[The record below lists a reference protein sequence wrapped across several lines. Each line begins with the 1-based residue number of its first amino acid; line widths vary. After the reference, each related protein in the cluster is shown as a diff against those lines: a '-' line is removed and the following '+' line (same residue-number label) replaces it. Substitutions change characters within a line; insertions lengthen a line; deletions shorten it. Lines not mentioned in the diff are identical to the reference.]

1 MRADRSLMSSA
12 NAPTRRRPDL
22 SIVVPTYGRASI
34 LTGLLRSL
42 ERQTLAKERF
52 ELVVVDDGTTPPI
65 EIDTSAYSYAITLLR
80 QANAGPGAA
89 RNLAFEH
96 AKAEL
101 VLILNDDAVPAED
114 LLELHLAAH
123 ATAAPK
129 TIVLGSFPFTA
140 SSMRSPFVQLL
151 QHTTLLFDY
160 ARMKDGALYG
170 WRHFWTCNLSL
181 PLAALRDVGGFDPAF
196 REAICEDVELGY
208 RLCKQGWRIQYRADL
223 VCEHEHVVTPRKYF
237 ERGVRLGVNSA
248 RMYLKHGDADLFPM
262 FPGKAGIT
270 SAWKASLQG
279 TIEAYYGVQ
288 QRFVAK
294 LEDDETR
301 RPGRVLAPK
310 EIDALAQ
317 MTAKTSMV
325 PYQRGWLLEL
335 EGHDPAKVLD
345 RGPSEGRLTSILVVS
360 YNALGRTRDCIEA
373 LRRNADER
381 HPQEIVV
388 VDNGSTDGSAEWLAQ
403 QPDLELVRNADN
415 AGAPR
420 ARNQAIARARGEFVV
435 FLDNDV
441 VVTRGWLHRMLFH
454 AEVDGRS
461 GCVGPLT
468 DRAGQNQA
476 IAYEGSRSIEDLE
489 SFADARGREHER
501 KFRNQTVLTS
511 FCMLVRRAVIDA
523 IGGFDERFS
532 PWGFEDDDFSMRA
545 VMAGFRN
552 RVALDVFVR
561 HEHYGGAK
569 AEAHQ
574 KLLARNWSRFAEKWC
589 GRGDVPYGNYKEIE
603 TALKRTFTRADYH
616 VHVEGLEPAAPL
628 PSRRSSIERAPTTLA
643 ATGEAVT

>member
-1 MRADRSLMSSA
+1 MASA
-12 NAPTRRRPDL
+12 NAPTRRAPDL

-34 LTGLLRSL
+34 LQGLLRSL

-52 ELVVVDDGTTPPI
+52 ELVVVDDGTIPPI
-65 EIDTSAYSYAITLLR
+65 EIDTSDFSYAITLLR
-80 QANAGPGAA
+80 QENAGPGAA

-96 AKAEL
+96 AKAPL

-114 LLELHLAAH
+114 LLEGHLEAH
-123 ATAAPK
+123 ASAAPK
-129 TIVLGSFPFTA
+129 TIVLGSFPFTQ
-140 SSMRSPFVQLL
+140 SSLRSPFVQLL
-151 QHTTLLFDY
+151 QKTTLLFDY

-170 WRHFWTCNLSL
+170 WRHFWTCNLSM
-181 PLAALRDVGGFDPAF
+181 PLAALREIGGFDPAF

-279 TIEAYYGVQ
+279 TIEAYFDVQ
-288 QRFVAK
+288 RRFVAK
-294 LEDDETR
+294 LEDDETKR
-301 RPGRVLAPK
+301 ADRVLSPK
-310 EIDALAQ
+310 EVEALAQ

-325 PYQRGWLLEL
+325 PFQRGWLLEL
-335 EGHDPAKVLD
+335 EGHDPAKVLE

-360 YNALGRTRDCIEA
+360 HNALARTRDCIEA

-381 HPQEIVV
+381 HRQEIVV
-388 VDNGSTDGSAEWLAQ
+388 VDNGSTDGSAEWLAEQ
-403 QPDLELVRNADN
+403 SDLELVRNSDN

-420 ARNQAIARARGEFVV
+420 ARNQAIARARGEFLV

-441 VVTRGWLHRMLFH
+441 VVTRDWLHRLLFH

-489 SFADARGREHER
+489 SFAGERARSNAR

-511 FCMLVRRAVIDA
+511 FCMLVRRALVDA

-574 KLLARNWSRFAEKWC
+574 KLLARNWSRFAQKWC
-589 GRGDVPYGNYKEIE
+589 GNPDVPYGQYKDIE
-603 TALKRTFTRADYH
+603 TALKRTFERSDYY
-616 VHVEGLEPAAPL
+616 VPVDGLEPAAPL
-628 PSRRSSIERAPTTLA
+628 PSRATAGERITAAMAAPE
-643 ATGEAVT
+643 EAVA